1 MFLIVKKVDFVRYP
15 DDNTPYVIGNG
26 VKEVINYL
34 KETLDEL
41 FYWLVDNRM
50 KANPDKCNLLSS
62 SSDKISIYVDTF
74 NIKSSKCENILGNKI
89 GKKLNFNAPVRETCK
104 KAGQK

>member
-1 MFLIVKKVDFVRYP
+1 MNKVDFVSYA
-15 DDNTPYVIGNG
+15 DDNTLYVIGNG

-62 SSDKISIYVDTF
+62 SSDKVSIYVDTF